1 MRLVIALAALMPSVA
16 FAQAAGAPAAPS
28 PMASMLP
35 LLFIFVIFYFLLI
48 SPQRKR
54 MQEHDAMIKA
64 VKKGDTVLTSG
75 GIIGRVVSTSD
86 EQTLTVEI
94 ASGVEVKV
102 ARSMLSNVL
111 DKDGKPI
118 QPAKPEKAGKN
129 DNVKASAKN
138 VANDN

>member
-1 MRLVIALAALMPSVA
+1 MRFIIALAALVPSTA
-16 FAQAAGAPAAPS
+16 FAQAAAPAAPS

-48 SPQRKR
+48 RPQRKR

-75 GIIGRVVSTSD
+75 GIIGRVVNAGD

-102 ARSMLSNVL
+102 ARQMLSNVL

-118 QPAKPEKAGKN
+118 QPAKPAGKN
-129 DNVKASAKN
+129 DNVKASAKAI
-138 VANDN
+138 ANDN